1 MVANCDRT
9 CPLAR
14 RMLIAATAVALGVS
28 LSAAAQTTSAPVTTA
43 TLQSDAG
50 SSSST
55 SADLQAYLN
64 PDNFLSGISSA
75 PAEPAPSGIASPQY
89 GGQKS
94 PQYPGYESRMS
105 HIAIEGGVGFTIPVG
120 PDTSYSQTE
129 INEDYLSPSES
140 AGWNVNV
147 GGGWMF
153 TKRVGVLI
161 EYTFDKQGMPGDY
174 LNALAAANGVSSG
187 GLGGNIN
194 TWDFALEPIIYQPF
208 SHKSGGY
215 VTGGAGFYRKVTNF
229 TEPVEE
235 CYYYCITEASTVD
248 HFSSN
253 QAGFNIGIGLYRK
266 IFGEDSNGKFFAE
279 VRYVWV
285 DSPQPSAS
293 NYYNGSGTEE
303 LIPVS
308 FGVRF

>member
-14 RMLIAATAVALGVS
+14 RMLIAATAVALGFS
-28 LSAAAQTTSAPVTTA
+28 LTAAAQTTSASTA
-43 TLQSDAG
+43 TLQSDTG

-55 SADLQAYLN
+55 SPQLQAYLN
-64 PDNFLSGISSA
+64 PNNFLSGLSA
-75 PAEPAPSGIASPQY
+75 APAPSGIASPQY

-94 PQYPGYESRMS
+94 PQYPGYESRWS
-105 HIAIEGGVGFTIPVG
+105 HIAFEGGVGFTIPVG

-161 EYTFDKQGMPGDY
+161 EYTFDKQGIPGDY
-174 LNALAAANGVSSG
+174 LNALATANGVSSG

-235 CYYYCITEASTVD
+235 CYYYCITQASTVD

-253 QAGFNIGIGLYRK
+253 QAGLNFGIGFYRK
-266 IFGEDSNGKFFAE
+266 LFGEDSNGKVFAE

>member
-1 MVANCDRT
+1 MVANCDRS

-28 LSAAAQTTSAPVTTA
+28 LTAAAQTTSASVSSA

-55 SADLQAYLN
+55 SSYLQAYLN
-64 PDNFLSGISSA
+64 PNNFLDGLSSA
-75 PAEPAPSGIASPQY
+75 SAEPAPSGIASPQY
-89 GGQKS
+89 GGQR
-94 PQYPGYESRMS
+94 PAQYPGYENRMS

-129 INEDYLSPSES
+129 VAEDYLSPSES
-140 AGWNVNV
+140 AGYNINA
-147 GGGWMF
+147 GAGWMF

-161 EYTFDKQGMPGDY
+161 EYTFDKQGIPGGY
-174 LNALAAANGVSSG
+174 LNALANQNGLSSG

-208 SHKSGGY
+208 SHKSGAY
-215 VTGGAGFYRKVTNF
+215 VTGGVGFYRKVTNF

-235 CYYYCITEASTVD
+235 CYYYCISEAATVD

-253 QAGFNIGIGLYRK
+253 QAGMNLGVGFYRK
-266 IFGEDSNGKFFAE
+266 VFGEDSNAKLFAE

-285 DSPQPSAS
+285 DSPQASAS

-303 LIPVS
+303 LVPVS
-308 FGVRF
+308 FGIRF

>member
-9 CPLAR
+9 CPLVR
-14 RMLIAATAVALGVS
+14 RMLIAAAAVALGVS
-28 LSAAAQTTSAPVTTA
+28 LSAAAQTTSAPVPTA
-43 TLQSDAG
+43 TLQTDTG

-55 SADLQAYLN
+55 SAQLQAYLN
-64 PDNFLSGISSA
+64 PNNFLSGLSS
-75 PAEPAPSGIASPQY
+75 EPAPSGVASPQY
-89 GGQKS
+89 GGRKS
-94 PQYPGYESRMS
+94 SQYPGYESTFS
-105 HIAIEGGVGFTIPVG
+105 HIAFEGGVGFTIPVG
-120 PDTSYSQTE
+120 PDTSFSQTDL
-129 INEDYLSPSES
+129 NNDYLSPSES
-140 AGWNVNV
+140 TGWNVNV
-147 GGGWMF
+147 GAGWMF
-153 TKRVGVLI
+153 TKRFGALI

-174 LNALAAANGVSSG
+174 LNALAAANGLSPG

-194 TWDFALEPIIYQPF
+194 TWDIALEPIFYQPF
-208 SHKSGGY
+208 SHRSGGY

-235 CYYYCITEASTVD
+235 CYFYCISEASTVD

-253 QAGFNIGIGLYRK
+253 QAGFNIGIGFYRK
-266 IFGEDSNGKFFAE
+266 VFGEDSNAKLFAE

-285 DSPQPSAS
+285 DSPQASAS

-308 FGVRF
+308 FGIRF